1 MTNQYLDYFYEVK
14 QASNQEMVAV
24 TDVHTQ
30 PDLSEELVR
39 IGAEQAALRRRDL
52 GFKDDALAG
61 ADQDG
66 SRVGLVAQQLVPAH
80 ALDEV
85 APPAGQAAHFLRVS
99 VKVQTLAG
107 GQADEQMRA
116 CMGRERERHDGRH
129 CFCCC
134 YESRREFLPEHRVR
148 KKT

>member
-1 MTNQYLDYFYEVK
+1 
-14 QASNQEMVAV
+14 MVAV
-24 TDVHTQ
+24 TEVHTR

-39 IGAEQAALRRRDL
+39 IGVEQAALRRRDL

-99 VKVQTLAG
+99 VEVQTLAG

-116 CMGRERERHDGRH
+116 CSGRERERERYDGGH
-129 CFCCC
+129 GFCCC
-134 YESRREFLPEHRVR
+134 YESRRVFLPEHRVR
-148 KKT
+148 EET